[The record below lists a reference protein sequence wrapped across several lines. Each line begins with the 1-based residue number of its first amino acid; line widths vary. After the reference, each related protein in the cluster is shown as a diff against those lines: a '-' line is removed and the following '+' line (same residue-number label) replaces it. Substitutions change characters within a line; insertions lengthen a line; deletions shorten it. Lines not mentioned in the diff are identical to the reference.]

1 MTASSIRALMFAGLL
16 GLSGCTVWPD
26 DGRGG
31 FTERRAIEEPRLEAL
46 ARRFENQRARGADT
60 YAAGLT
66 HEVGT
71 WFVRAQ
77 RNYAAGIY
85 DDVEVDLGAITR
97 LLDAIDKRLIRKA

>member
-1 MTASSIRALMFAGLL
+1 MIASPIRALMLAGVL
-16 GLSGCTVWPD
+16 GLGACTAWPE

-31 FTERRAIEEPRLEAL
+31 FAERRAIEEPRLKAL
-46 ARRFENQRARGADT
+46 AQRFETQRTRGAET

-77 RNYAAGIY
+77 RNHAAGIY

-97 LLDAIDKRLIRKA
+97 LLDAIDKRLARKA